1 MKILHGEIS
10 ISIFHLIAFK
20 GSSPGKPYFASEA
33 TV

>member
-1 MKILHGEIS
+1 MKILYGEIN
-10 ISIFHLIAFK
+10 ISMFHLITFK